1 MAITVS
7 QLIAS
12 PADPGPYRGLCS
24 ICGISGSGQYDRN
37 DILDKTSAN
46 LTAIFDMNQSTICRF
61 CVGVWREPKKFH
73 RAIYADPEGLI
84 FPVISRDSA
93 TEDRPVWSD
102 IVRMMPVD
110 QPRVMILT
118 TDPKKRTWPMAR
130 VSQGDLCAIYTHDPS
145 RGISGNIWVSIEE
158 MRRVLNV
165 IERAYEAGFSK
176 PAISTSLYT
185 SHKQAT
191 IVGLEQTRQMEHQL
205 AWTRTKAEFI
215 PSLIIAQKGNNEPT

>member
-1 MAITVS
+1 
-7 QLIAS
+7 
-12 PADPGPYRGLCS
+12 
-24 ICGISGSGQYDRN
+24 
-37 DILDKTSAN
+37 
-46 LTAIFDMNQSTICRF
+46 
-61 CVGVWREPKKFH
+61 
-73 RAIYADPEGLI
+73 
-84 FPVISRDSA
+84 
-93 TEDRPVWSD
+93 
-102 IVRMMPVD
+102 
-110 QPRVMILT
+110 
-118 TDPKKRTWPMAR
+118 MAR

-185 SHKQAT
+185 SHKQST